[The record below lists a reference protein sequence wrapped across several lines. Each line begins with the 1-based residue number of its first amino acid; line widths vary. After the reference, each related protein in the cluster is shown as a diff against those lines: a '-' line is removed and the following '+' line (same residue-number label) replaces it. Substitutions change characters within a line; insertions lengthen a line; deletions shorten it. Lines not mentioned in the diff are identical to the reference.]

1 MQTVSKAYKKA
12 MQLPVRNR
20 AYITA
25 RIGIVS
31 SVAQDNV
38 IADESKN
45 DFAYFANS
53 KDLFKGDTV
62 TRRYATGEQ
71 DFSKVDGSMYF
82 APPEDEGY
90 PYYNNGIVTQNL
102 LGEVYITFDGNTAD
116 IKGLTI
122 NFGEIYPTELE
133 IESDGGSKSYTN
145 AGALFIT
152 EDAFDAIT
160 FLRIKPKSMSNGNG
174 RLRIEQF
181 TCGIS
186 NTFSNKQVKGFTYKE
201 FVSSISESLPSQD
214 MTLTVDNQNLYYNPD
229 NPQSAVA
236 YMEQG
241 QQMKVIFGYDITGN
255 GDIEWVPEI
264 TAYLKSWSATD
275 TEAKF
280 TMVDIF
286 DWKLNGTYYK
296 GEYRE
301 SGISLYDLAI
311 DVLEDAGMKSENYTV
326 DTYLQNII
334 VYNPIPA
341 IKHSEALQ
349 IIANA
354 GRCVLSIDR
363 EGRVQIKSSFVP
375 EMDATAEF
383 DVLCPSGTTFPGEDT
398 IPMLNIICPSEAI
411 FPGDEVFPMMVPEG
425 DGETAFSW
433 AANVVDGRDKEAYA
447 MASDNFSIVDGS
459 LRFLPRDKDY
469 LKNIGYVSEAVSDD
483 DGNFEDIPVLSIR
496 LEASYVCYALTIQF
510 RNVAPKEFRIV
521 TYYQGEMVEDIGVEN
536 PELTYT
542 YSERLERF
550 DAMDIMF
557 EKAAPN
563 TRIAVDNVLLGDS
576 TDYTLSR
583 AYNLTDA
590 PNATRQDKIKSIAI
604 KRNIYRENPSEV
616 KEIFSEELLLTSAET
631 EHTVYFSNP
640 SYGLSVS
647 IENAAAKAQ
656 ILEKSNYFAKIKF
669 SGASAGTTIKYTV
682 NGYEYVVDEQ
692 YVRVLHNDT
701 GSEIS
706 WNNPLISTT
715 DQAKAL
721 EEWLASYYLGDV
733 DYQITWNGDPRVD
746 ANDLFYLQLKG
757 RDDTKIRAYQNEL
770 KFTGAWSG
778 SLKAR
783 KVVM

>member
-1 MQTVSKAYKKA
+1 
-12 MQLPVRNR
+12 
-20 AYITA
+20 
-25 RIGIVS
+25 
-31 SVAQDNV
+31 
-38 IADESKN
+38 
-45 DFAYFANS
+45 
-53 KDLFKGDTV
+53 
-62 TRRYATGEQ
+62 
-71 DFSKVDGSMYF
+71 
-82 APPEDEGY
+82 
-90 PYYNNGIVTQNL
+90 
-102 LGEVYITFDGNTAD
+102 
-116 IKGLTI
+116 
-122 NFGEIYPTELE
+122 
-133 IESDGGSKSYTN
+133 
-145 AGALFIT
+145 
-152 EDAFDAIT
+152 
-160 FLRIKPKSMSNGNG
+160 
-174 RLRIEQF
+174 
-181 TCGIS
+181 
-186 NTFSNKQVKGFTYKE
+186 
-201 FVSSISESLPSQD
+201 

-311 DVLEDAGMKSENYTV
+311 DVLEDAGMKPENYTV

-375 EMDATAEF
+375 DMDATAEF

-647 IENAAAKAQ
+647 VENAAAKAQ

>member
-53 KDLFKGDTV
+53 KDLFKGDIV

-82 APPEDEGY
+82 VPPEDEGY
-90 PYYNNGIVTQNL
+90 PYYNNGIVTQDL

-133 IESDGGSKSYTN
+133 IESDGGSRSYTN
-145 AGALFIT
+145 AGALFVT

-311 DVLEDAGMKSENYTV
+311 DVLEDAGMKPENYTV

-647 IENAAAKAQ
+647 VENAAAKAQ